1 MQGAHIGEKI
11 TPQHTHMAW
20 TETRQGSCVYVAC
33 WKQDGKKIRK
43 STGVPVKGRDGMSA
57 RQAQKLAQE
66 VADGMERLA
75 KGQTTYLQA
84 ADALRS
90 VAQASGMGGKMP
102 TVREYLTEFQ
112 GQAGAKTESNRKRAF
127 TRFMD
132 YLGKRADMRAGAITN
147 QRKSPR

>member
-1 MQGAHIGEKI
+1 MF
-11 TPQHTHMAW
+11 
-20 TETRQGSCVYVAC
+20 
-33 WKQDGKKIRK
+33 
-43 STGVPVKGRDGMSA
+43 A

-75 KGQTTYLQA
+75 MGQTTYLQA

-102 TVREYLTEFQ
+102 TVREYLTDFQ
-112 GQAGAKTESNRKRAF
+112 GQAGAKTESKRKRAF

-132 YLGKRADMRAGAITN
+132 YLGKRADMRLDMLTKDDMRGFVRHALELVAVGIVACIWLT
-147 QRKSPR
+147 

>member
-1 MQGAHIGEKI
+1 
-11 TPQHTHMAW
+11 MAW
-20 TETRQGSCVYVAC
+20 IEERSGSNNYLAC
-33 WKQDGKKIRK
+33 WKQNGKKIRK

-66 VADGMERLA
+66 VADGMERLT

-102 TVREYLTEFQ
+102 TVREYLTDFQ
-112 GQAGAKTESNRKRAF
+112 GQAGVKTESNRKRAF

-132 YLGKRADMRAGAITN
+132 YLGKRAFLCTGAISC